1 MTTQIVSDHEV
12 PNPKIKGREIVPAEF
27 LALVREGRN
36 SHDSFFVD
44 VNAFQYDELAE
55 IARSKTEVVS
65 YFYDWLPTK
74 DLSSL
79 GINAVY
85 WSKTA
90 LSNAPKIDEVVNQ
103 LEKGEVLPARDLPRK
118 LSGKSNLSPLGI
130 LQSSTLLGILAVI
143 AVLCALCGAIVP
155 VITAILAP
163 NEESAFIS
171 TLAMGNELHSVT
183 MLIAIVCTII
193 IVLLRTAR
201 GVYLAVK
208 AVTAEGVSPLE
219 KAVRV
224 LVEVVTIEL
233 LVFVVS
239 VLLCFYLG
247 VFTAPKG
254 TMLNPE
260 IVANPILNFFVSIG
274 TYSQYLFVL
283 MPRRV
288 IAWVIVPVAVIA
300 FVVAFFL
307 VKGGETKKGILL
319 VLDNFGGVVEAI
331 PVTFRRR

>member
-12 PNPKIKGREIVPAEF
+12 PNPKIKGRQIVPAEF

-36 SHDSFFVD
+36 THDSFFVD
-44 VNAFQYDELAE
+44 INAFQYDELAE

-130 LQSSTLLGILAVI
+130 LQSSTLVGVLAAIAVI
-143 AVLCALCGAIVP
+143 CALCSAIAP
-155 VITAILAP
+155 LAALILSP
-163 NEESAFIS
+163 NEESAFIN
-171 TLAMGNELHSVT
+171 TMATVNGLHFAT
-183 MLIAIVCTII
+183 MFIAISCAIL
-193 IVLLRTAR
+193 IVLLRIVR
-201 GVYLAVK
+201 GIYLVVK
-208 AVTAEGVSPLE
+208 AVTAEGASPLE
-219 KAVRV
+219 KAVGV

-233 LVFVVS
+233 LLFVVS
-239 VLLCFYLG
+239 ILLCFYLG
-247 VFTAPKG
+247 VFTAAPG

-260 IVANPILNFFVSIG
+260 IVTNPILNLFVSIG

-288 IAWVIVPVAVIA
+288 IAWVIVPVAVVA
-300 FVVAFFL
+300 FVAAFFL
-307 VKGGETKKGILL
+307 VKGGEATKGILL
-319 VLDNFGGVVEAI
+319 VLDNFGNVVESI